1 MLTPIPNLGSVTWFF
16 YISALTEVNK
26 LDTWLL
32 EDFVNILLLDIVN
45 VVDAWTDF
53 DNILPHLLASFVALM
68 FRNGG
73 FKGGEGI
80 RTPINSLA
88 ALLPVFLQANA

>member
-1 MLTPIPNLGSVTWFF
+1 MKPELYPNVYQMLTPIPNLGSVTWFF

-45 VVDAWTDF
+45 VVDNT
-53 DNILPHLLASFVALM
+53 LPDC
-68 FRNGG
+68 
-73 FKGGEGI
+73 
-80 RTPINSLA
+80 
-88 ALLPVFLQANA
+88 

>member
-1 MLTPIPNLGSVTWFF
+1 V
-16 YISALTEVNK
+16 LTEVNK

-53 DNILPHLLASFVALM
+53 DNTVPDC
-68 FRNGG
+68 
-73 FKGGEGI
+73 
-80 RTPINSLA
+80 
-88 ALLPVFLQANA
+88 

>member
-1 MLTPIPNLGSVTWFF
+1 MGSVTWFF

-45 VVDAWTDF
+45 VVDHGL
-53 DNILPHLLASFVALM
+53 ILIIP
-68 FRNGG
+68 
-73 FKGGEGI
+73 
-80 RTPINSLA
+80 
-88 ALLPVFLQANA
+88 

>member
-1 MLTPIPNLGSVTWFF
+1 MCAS
-16 YISALTEVNK
+16 SEVNK

-32 EDFVNILLLDIVN
+32 EDLLILLLDIVN

-53 DNILPHLLASFVALM
+53 DNTLPHLLASFVALM

>member
-1 MLTPIPNLGSVTWFF
+1 MTWFF

-53 DNILPHLLASFVALM
+53 DNTLPDC
-68 FRNGG
+68 
-73 FKGGEGI
+73 
-80 RTPINSLA
+80 
-88 ALLPVFLQANA
+88 

>member
-32 EDFVNILLLDIVN
+32 EDFANILLLDIVN
-45 VVDAWTDF
+45 VVNAWTDF
-53 DNILPHLLASFVALM
+53 DNTLPDC
-68 FRNGG
+68 
-73 FKGGEGI
+73 
-80 RTPINSLA
+80 
-88 ALLPVFLQANA
+88 

>member
-16 YISALTEVNK
+16 YISVLTEVNK

-53 DNILPHLLASFVALM
+53 DNTVPDC
-68 FRNGG
+68 
-73 FKGGEGI
+73 
-80 RTPINSLA
+80 
-88 ALLPVFLQANA
+88 

>member
-1 MLTPIPNLGSVTWFF
+1 VR
-16 YISALTEVNK
+16 LTEVNK

-53 DNILPHLLASFVALM
+53 DNIVPDC
-68 FRNGG
+68 
-73 FKGGEGI
+73 
-80 RTPINSLA
+80 
-88 ALLPVFLQANA
+88 

>member
-1 MLTPIPNLGSVTWFF
+1 VTWFF

-26 LDTWLL
+26 LDWLL

-53 DNILPHLLASFVALM
+53 DNTVP
-68 FRNGG
+68 NC
-73 FKGGEGI
+73 
-80 RTPINSLA
+80 
-88 ALLPVFLQANA
+88 

>member
-1 MLTPIPNLGSVTWFF
+1 V
-16 YISALTEVNK
+16 SALTEVNK

-53 DNILPHLLASFVALM
+53 DNTMPDC
-68 FRNGG
+68 
-73 FKGGEGI
+73 
-80 RTPINSLA
+80 
-88 ALLPVFLQANA
+88 

>member
-1 MLTPIPNLGSVTWFF
+1 MR
-16 YISALTEVNK
+16 LTEVNK
-26 LDTWLL
+26 SDTWLL

-53 DNILPHLLASFVALM
+53 DNILPHLLASFVALT

>member
-16 YISALTEVNK
+16 YINALTEVNK

-53 DNILPHLLASFVALM
+53 DNTLPDC
-68 FRNGG
+68 
-73 FKGGEGI
+73 
-80 RTPINSLA
+80 
-88 ALLPVFLQANA
+88 

>member
-16 YISALTEVNK
+16 DISALTEVNK

-53 DNILPHLLASFVALM
+53 DNTVPDC
-68 FRNGG
+68 
-73 FKGGEGI
+73 
-80 RTPINSLA
+80 
-88 ALLPVFLQANA
+88 